1 MYNVYDENGKVVEAR
16 GTKTDEHGQFK
27 VTFPKDGKYTIEVSG
42 TCTYT
47 CSGYGGSGMNTYK
60 DATVVPTRCTVLVGT
75 ARGTLGDINGDGVI
89 DLTDAAQL
97 LDKVTAGEK
106 VDTYLG
112 DINGDGTV
120 DLMDVADLMDRITE
134 V

>member
-1 MYNVYDENGKVVEAR
+1 
-16 GTKTDEHGQFK
+16 
-27 VTFPKDGKYTIEVSG
+27 
-42 TCTYT
+42 
-47 CSGYGGSGMNTYK
+47 
-60 DATVVPTRCTVLVGT
+60 
-75 ARGTLGDINGDGVI
+75 
-89 DLTDAAQL
+89 LTDAAQL

-134 V
+134 A

>member
-1 MYNVYDENGKVVEAR
+1 M
-16 GTKTDEHGQFK
+16 
-27 VTFPKDGKYTIEVSG
+27 
-42 TCTYT
+42 C
-47 CSGYGGSGMNTYK
+47 
-60 DATVVPTRCTVLVGT
+60 

-134 V
+134 A

>member
-1 MYNVYDENGKVVEAR
+1 MNSGPDSPVTAAPANATVTVYDENGNVAEAL

-60 DATVVPTRCTVLVGT
+60 DATVVPT
-75 ARGTLGDINGDGVI
+75 
-89 DLTDAAQL
+89 DAPFL
-97 LDKVTAGEK
+97 
-106 VDTYLG
+106 
-112 DINGDGTV
+112 
-120 DLMDVADLMDRITE
+120 
-134 V
+134 